1 MSQNLTERFN
11 ISDVS
16 TFLLYMR
23 EFKTC
28 NEHVCKAWYQPKS
41 HVFFQLLKNFPNP
54 MRKDKYYPLL
64 YKRAQRS
71 RCAFIK
77 VNASSGTRSMSE
89 SVREHVGSLLLNIY
103 FFRNL
108 LSLILIYSLA
118 SEPNKQR
125 RCILAFSENVDSI
138 APFISKFAEYA
149 NCRIWCMA
157 GADGTHT

>member
-1 MSQNLTERFN
+1 MCQHFCCIWENSRHVMSTSVKLDINR
-11 ISDVS
+11 
-16 TFLLYMR
+16 R
-23 EFKTC
+23 
-28 NEHVCKAWYQPKS
+28 S

-54 MRKDKYYPLL
+54 MWKDKYYPLL

-125 RCILAFSENVDSI
+125 RCILAFRENVDSI
-138 APFISKFAEYA
+138 APFISKFAGYA

-157 GADGTHT
+157 GADGNHT

>member
-1 MSQNLTERFN
+1 
-11 ISDVS
+11 
-16 TFLLYMR
+16 MR
-23 EFKTC
+23 
-28 NEHVCKAWYQPKS
+28 
-41 HVFFQLLKNFPNP
+41 
-54 MRKDKYYPLL
+54 RDKYYPLL

-125 RCILAFSENVDSI
+125 RCILAFSEKSTVLLRSYPNLLSMQIVGFDAWQVQMVPI
-138 APFISKFAEYA
+138 PKYCDIF
-149 NCRIWCMA
+149 RIVEV
-157 GADGTHT
+157 